1 MMTFLMILL
10 GIIVY
15 LCGAVITGVYWSL
28 LGWPRRIKLQWNT
41 EPEVPTIIALIVW
54 PITLILILVA
64 GFRRILK

>member
-1 MMTFLMILL
+1 MMTFMMILL

-28 LGWPRRIKLQWNT
+28 LGWPRRIILQWGT

-54 PITLILILVA
+54 PITLILILVV
-64 GFRRILK
+64 GFRGILK